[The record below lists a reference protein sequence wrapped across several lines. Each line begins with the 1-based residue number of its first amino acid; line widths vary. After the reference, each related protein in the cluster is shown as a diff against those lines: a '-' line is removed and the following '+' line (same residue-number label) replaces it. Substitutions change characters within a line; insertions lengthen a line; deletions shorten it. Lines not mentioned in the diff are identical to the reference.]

1 MRKCV
6 IFDLDGTLTRS
17 EEGIWNCVRYAAEKL
32 GFPVPDAATLRK
44 FIGPPLGWSF
54 MEYMGMSEEMANK
67 AVSTYRERY
76 EAVGLF
82 ENRVYPGIRR
92 LLRML
97 HRDGWYIGIAT
108 GKPQHSSER
117 IIEHFGLNRYITK
130 IVGPK
135 DGRGAD
141 KELLIRQ
148 ALPEDAGEAWMVG
161 DRRFDMEGAKKVG
174 IGAIGAGY
182 GYGSREE
189 LMNSGCDV
197 YCETVEDII
206 RHLCPG
212 EEAVPGAFLSI
223 EGMDGSGKTT
233 QMAALSG
240 GKALITACEKNAIR
254 ADRLQFNLTRQGARA
269 VNIMRQ
275 DARLL
280 DSLFKFDKILLD
292 APCSGSGTL
301 LLEDGE
307 PQRRMTAD
315 WLAKTAKTQKVLLQ
329 KALSLLPKK
338 HEMVYSTCS
347 VLQMENEDIVQSA
360 VSMGICEVVPI
371 EHPFLTDVPLLPTKV
386 DGVVCVKPDERF
398 EGFFVAKLRRK

>member
-54 MEYMGMSEEMANK
+54 MEYMGMSEEMADK
-67 AVSTYRERY
+67 AVYTYRERY

-92 LLRML
+92 LLRRL
-97 HRDGWYIGIAT
+97 KRDGWYIGIAT
-108 GKPQHSSER
+108 GKPQRSSER

-161 DRRFDMEGAKKVG
+161 DRRFDMEGAKEVG

>member
-1 MRKCV
+1 MAS
-6 IFDLDGTLTRS
+6 IPAFLLDALTAQYGEARTA
-17 EEGIWNCVRYAAEKL
+17 EILRGYACRR
-32 GFPVPDAATLRK
+32 PVTLRVNTLK
-44 FIGPPLGWSF
+44 ATPAQVLAQLTQAGLSAAPVAWSAEAFVLPAGSEHVLEALPLYERGEIYLQSLSSMLPPLF
-54 MEYMGMSEEMANK
+54 
-67 AVSTYRERY
+67 VQ
-76 EAVGLF
+76 
-82 ENRVYPGIRR
+82 
-92 LLRML
+92 
-97 HRDGWYIGIAT
+97 
-108 GKPQHSSER
+108 PQ
-117 IIEHFGLNRYITK
+117 
-130 IVGPK
+130 
-135 DGRGAD
+135 
-141 KELLIRQ
+141 
-148 ALPEDAGEAWMVG
+148 
-161 DRRFDMEGAKKVG
+161 
-174 IGAIGAGY
+174 
-182 GYGSREE
+182 
-189 LMNSGCDV
+189 
-197 YCETVEDII
+197 
-206 RHLCPG
+206 PG
-212 EEAVPGAFLSI
+212 ENLLDMAAAPG
-223 EGMDGSGKTT
+223 GKTT

>member
-1 MRKCV
+1 MIPEV
-6 IFDLDGTLTRS
+6 
-17 EEGIWNCVRYAAEKL
+17 
-32 GFPVPDAATLRK
+32 
-44 FIGPPLGWSF
+44 PPLLHERLEAQYGA
-54 MEYMGMSEEMANK
+54 ELA
-67 AVSTYRERY
+67 REIEAGYVRKRTTFRVNPLKGDR
-76 EAVGLF
+76 EAV
-82 ENRVYPGIRR
+82 
-92 LLRML
+92 LREIA
-97 HRDGWYIGIAT
+97 DAGIAT
-108 GKPQHSSER
+108 EP
-117 IIEHFGLNRYITK
+117 IAWYDDAFLL
-130 IVGPK
+130 P
-135 DGRGAD
+135 DGNEEQLRV
-141 KELLIRQ
+141 
-148 ALPEDAGEAWMVG
+148 LPCYDAG
-161 DRRFDMEGAKKVG
+161 
-174 IGAIGAGY
+174 AIYLQSLSSMLPALVLAPKAG
-182 GYGSREE
+182 
-189 LMNSGCDV
+189 
-197 YCETVEDII
+197 ETVLDMAAA
-206 RHLCPG
+206 PG
-212 EEAVPGAFLSI
+212 
-223 EGMDGSGKTT
+223 GKTT

-386 DGVVCVKPDERF
+386 DGVVCVKLDERF

>member
-1 MRKCV
+1 MIPEV
-6 IFDLDGTLTRS
+6 
-17 EEGIWNCVRYAAEKL
+17 
-32 GFPVPDAATLRK
+32 
-44 FIGPPLGWSF
+44 PPLLHERLEAQYGAELAREIEAGYVRKRTTF
-54 MEYMGMSEEMANK
+54 RVNPLKGDRD
-67 AVSTYRERY
+67 AVLREI
-76 EAVGLF
+76 A
-82 ENRVYPGIRR
+82 
-92 LLRML
+92 
-97 HRDGWYIGIAT
+97 DAGIAVE
-108 GKPQHSSER
+108 P
-117 IIEHFGLNRYITK
+117 IAWYDDAFLL
-130 IVGPK
+130 P
-135 DGRGAD
+135 DGNEEQLR
-141 KELLIRQ
+141 
-148 ALPEDAGEAWMVG
+148 ALPCYDAG
-161 DRRFDMEGAKKVG
+161 G
-174 IGAIGAGY
+174 IYLQSLSSMLPALVLAPKAG
-182 GYGSREE
+182 
-189 LMNSGCDV
+189 
-197 YCETVEDII
+197 ETVLDMAAA
-206 RHLCPG
+206 PG
-212 EEAVPGAFLSI
+212 GI
-223 EGMDGSGKTT
+223 TT
-233 QMAALSG
+233 QMAALTA

-386 DGVVCVKPDERF
+386 DWVVCVKPDERF

>member
-67 AVSTYRERY
+67 AVNTYRERY

-92 LLRML
+92 LLRTL

-108 GKPQHSSER
+108 GKPQRSSER

-315 WLAKTAKTQKVLLQ
+315 WLAKTANTQKVLLQ

>member
-67 AVSTYRERY
+67 AVYTYRERY

-108 GKPQHSSER
+108 GKPQRSSER

>member
-1 MRKCV
+1 MIPEV
-6 IFDLDGTLTRS
+6 
-17 EEGIWNCVRYAAEKL
+17 
-32 GFPVPDAATLRK
+32 
-44 FIGPPLGWSF
+44 PPLLHERLEAQYGT
-54 MEYMGMSEEMANK
+54 ELA
-67 AVSTYRERY
+67 REIEAGYVRKRTTFRVNPLKGDR
-76 EAVGLF
+76 EAV
-82 ENRVYPGIRR
+82 
-92 LLRML
+92 LRE
-97 HRDGWYIGIAT
+97 IAVAGIAVE
-108 GKPQHSSER
+108 P
-117 IIEHFGLNRYITK
+117 IAWYDDAFLL
-130 IVGPK
+130 P
-135 DGRGAD
+135 DGNEEQLR
-141 KELLIRQ
+141 
-148 ALPEDAGEAWMVG
+148 ALPCYDAG
-161 DRRFDMEGAKKVG
+161 
-174 IGAIGAGY
+174 AIYLQSLSSMLPALVLAPKAG
-182 GYGSREE
+182 
-189 LMNSGCDV
+189 
-197 YCETVEDII
+197 ETVLDMAAA
-206 RHLCPG
+206 PG
-212 EEAVPGAFLSI
+212 
-223 EGMDGSGKTT
+223 GKTT

-386 DGVVCVKPDERF
+386 DRVVCVKPDERF

>member
-108 GKPQHSSER
+108 GKPQRSSER

-189 LMNSGCDV
+189 LMNNGCDV

-212 EEAVPGAFLSI
+212 EEAVPGTFLSI

-315 WLAKTAKTQKVLLQ
+315 WLAKTAKTHKVLLQ

-386 DGVVCVKPDERF
+386 DGVVCVRPDERF